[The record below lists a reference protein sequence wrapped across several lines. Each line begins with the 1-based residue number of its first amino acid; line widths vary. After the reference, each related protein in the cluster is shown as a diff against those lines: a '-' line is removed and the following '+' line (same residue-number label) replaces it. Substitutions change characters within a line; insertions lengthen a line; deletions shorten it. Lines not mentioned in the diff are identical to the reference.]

1 MRTIKA
7 AVKRKYQRLVLWLF
21 RQVFCRENLRPAYA
35 QFGEDQVLDELVG
48 TQTHGFY
55 VDVGAH
61 HPHRLSNTHLLYLRG
76 WWGINVDPNRAAID
90 AFEIERPSD
99 VNLCCAVGTT
109 GGTARLYAYDEPAL
123 NTLSDARAAV
133 VGPAAHEIL
142 VPVRTLNDIL
152 AEHLPPRQSID
163 LLSIDVEGLDL
174 AILQSLDFEHYR
186 PRLICVEMH
195 DLDFE
200 RLADEPVYRLLR
212 SHGYRM
218 VSVCLLTGIFRLES
232 AVQSDSKGGAAA

>member
-1 MRTIKA
+1 MQKIKA
-7 AVKRKYQRLVLWLF
+7 AVRRKYQRLVLRLF
-21 RQVFCRENLRPAYA
+21 RKLFHRENLRPAYA

-48 TQTHGFY
+48 TQSHGFY

-76 WWGINVDPNRAAID
+76 WWGINIDPNRAAID
-90 AFEIERPSD
+90 AFETERPSD
-99 VNLCCAVGTT
+99 VNLCCAVGTAN
-109 GGTARLYAYDEPAL
+109 GTARLYAYDESAL

-133 VGPAAHEIL
+133 VGLPAHEID

-152 AEHLPPRQSID
+152 TEHLPPRQTID

-174 AILQSLDFEHYR
+174 AILESLDFERYR
-186 PRLICVEMH
+186 PRLICVEIH

-200 RLADEPVYRLLR
+200 RLTEEPVYRLLR

-218 VSVCLLTGIFRLES
+218 VSMCLLTGIFRLEA
-232 AVQSDSKGGAAA
+232 AVQSGGKSGAAA